1 MPLAL
6 LPAGLCLAHSSLAT
20 LIVLLGNLDAQLVP
34 KWSQGSKSGHA
45 LSELLQ

>member
-20 LIVLLGNLDAQLVP
+20 LIVLLRNLDAQLVP
-34 KWSQGSKSGHA
+34 NWSQGSKSGHA